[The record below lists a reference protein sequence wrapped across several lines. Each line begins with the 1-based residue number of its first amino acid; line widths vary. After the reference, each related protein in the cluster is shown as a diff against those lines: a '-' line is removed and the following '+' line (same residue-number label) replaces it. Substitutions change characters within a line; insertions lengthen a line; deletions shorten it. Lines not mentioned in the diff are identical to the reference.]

1 MNSNQNLSEAHLEF
15 AKGRQEEFLRAY
27 LANGKNHCQAARQ
40 LGVNESTIRSALNS
54 LRNNIPEDAA
64 QLELPPVHIPKILY
78 YDIETTNFNA
88 DFGEVLMFAYQWHGA
103 DDVHLVSVLD
113 YPKSMTLP
121 VEKRD
126 RFLIQELATLL
137 NQADII
143 VAHYGA
149 KFDNKFV
156 QARFAIHNMPY
167 FDNRPNKMFDTCL
180 VARKGMKIGSNR
192 LANLAQA
199 MGLPEEKTSLTKTQ
213 WRRANDY
220 DTESLEAMGEY
231 CKQDVRT
238 LYEVAQ
244 RLRPLAKHLPSWLIL
259 NGEDEKCCHSCGGEL
274 QANGKWHTKA
284 NTYQRYQC
292 TKCGSWQRGAQ
303 AIRKIPARDRVM
315 Y

>member
-1 MNSNQNLSEAHLEF
+1 MAEVKMTMVQLQEALDEGLTGPEIARKFRLSERHVRRLKKQLVDAPISTD
-15 AKGRQEEFLRAY
+15 K
-27 LANGKNHCQAARQ
+27 LA
-40 LGVNESTIRSALNS
+40 T
-54 LRNNIPEDAA
+54 
-64 QLELPPVHIPKILY
+64 ELPPCHIPKILY

-88 DFGEVLMFAYQWHGA
+88 DFGEVLMFAYQWHGSPE
-103 DDVHLVSVLD
+103 VNLISVLD
-113 YPKSMTLP
+113 YPKSFSLT

-126 RFLIQELATLL
+126 LFVIQELSELL
-137 NQADII
+137 NKADII
-143 VAHYGA
+143 CAHYGA

-156 QARFAIHNMPY
+156 QARLAIHNLPY
-167 FDNRPNKMFDTCL
+167 FDNRPSKMFDTCL

-220 DTESLEAMGEY
+220 DHDALRAMGEY

-244 RLRPLAKHLPSWLIL
+244 RLRPLAKHLPSWLVL
-259 NGEDEKCCHSCGGEL
+259 NGEDEKCCHACGGKL
-274 QANGKWHTKA
+274 QADGYWHTKS
-284 NTYQRYQC
+284 NSYQRYQC
-292 TKCGSWQRGAQ
+292 TSCGAWQRSAQ
-303 AIRKIPARDRVM
+303 ALHKHSIRDRVM